1 MSVKFEK
8 DSVKTTV
15 KAAATEVGTALTGGK
30 TANGYLAVCCTTS
43 ATKVAISWRFALYT
57 LN

>member
-15 KAAATEVGTALTGGK
+15 QAAAAEVGTALTGGK
-30 TANGYLAVCCTTS
+30 IANGYLAVCS
-43 ATKVAISWRFALYT
+43 P
-57 LN
+57 